1 MSDTPKP
8 VPIAE
13 ALQRYLARSGL
24 ARRIGQAKVLE
35 EGTVLVGPQV
45 AKVTNPE
52 SVTADGQLRVRV
64 ATAQWATELQL
75 MTPQIIARLN
85 AGRTHGRITGI
96 FWIAGGTPDRR
107 RAGRFSSPHE

>member
-13 ALQRYLARSGL
+13 ALERYLARSGL
-24 ARRIGQAKVLE
+24 ARRIGQARVLE
-35 EGTVLVGPQV
+35 EWAELVGPQV
-45 AKVTNPE
+45 AKVTEPE

-64 ATAQWATELQL
+64 ATAQWASELQL

-85 AGRTHGRITGI
+85 AGRGQGRITGI
-96 FWIAGGTPDRR
+96 FWIAAGTPARR
-107 RAGRFSSPHE
+107 RAGRPFPSHE